1 MCPNEILPLTYGE
14 EKKVICVSK
23 FVYVEKKTTDNDAG
37 KHLFF
42 MHSTLNRTHFGR
54 CQEIE
59 SAKIK
64 VLDFSIW
71 KIGTILFVR
80 SCNPKSIKIF
90 TLIQFSMR
98 EAEREMKRGEK
109 KTALS

>member
-1 MCPNEILPLTYGE
+1 MMCPNEILTLTYAG
-14 EKKVICVSK
+14 KNVSCVSK
-23 FVYVEKKTTDNDAG
+23 FMYVERDIDSG

-42 MHSTLNRTHFGR
+42 MHSTLDHTQFAR

-71 KIGTILFVR
+71 KIGTVFILSLV
-80 SCNPKSIKIF
+80 
-90 TLIQFSMR
+90 
-98 EAEREMKRGEK
+98 
-109 KTALS
+109 